1 MQKPFSDIKVNTP
14 EVQEQERQV
23 FKESIISYERPHKNG
38 RAKLFLWIFA
48 VLSIIALFFG
58 VSGYFTRAKIFVSPQ
73 VKTFSFKEEPV
84 NFSRT
89 DISDV
94 HFEIMSL
101 KGFVEGNIH
110 LDTTATMNV
119 KASGKVTIFNKEK
132 KPVIL
137 SKGLS
142 LKTDDGLIY
151 KLKEGV
157 TVPGF
162 DDLLKA
168 PGSILAQIEASEVG
182 DTFNINNAN
191 FNFPSFAKTS
201 KFVNVYAV
209 NEGSISGGIQGTV
222 YTLEEDLYKIETSKL
237 DQSLKDKLFIQ
248 AKAQAPA
255 GYILYKDL
263 SVLVPDNTSNT
274 LLSKNS
280 DTVIKREGKLIVY
293 MVEESSLMEYIKS
306 YTKTDFDIKEFTV
319 PELQNFVFSFQPS
332 QDPENV
338 SSINTLITVEG
349 RIVSIIN
356 TKKLKQLLL
365 GVSKNNVEKMLVN
378 FPTVATAVTKIT
390 PIWQNVLPKDENRL
404 EIIVNPPKEL
414 TLE

>member
-14 EVQEQERQV
+14 EVQDQERQV
-23 FKESIISYERPHKNG
+23 FKESVISHERPNKNG

-48 VLSIIALFFG
+48 VLSMVALFFG
-58 VSGYFTRAKIFVSPQ
+58 VSGYFTSAKIFVSPQ
-73 VKTFSFKEEPV
+73 VKTFSFKSEPI

-89 DISDV
+89 DTSGV

-101 KGFVEGNIH
+101 KGSVEGSVH

-119 KASGKVTIFNKEK
+119 KASGKVSIFNKEK
-132 KPVIL
+132 KPVTL
-137 SKGLS
+137 AKGLS
-142 LKTDDGLIY
+142 LKTDDGLVY
-151 KLKEGV
+151 RLQEGV
-157 TVPGF
+157 TVPAF
-162 DDLLKA
+162 DDISKA
-168 PGSILAQIEASEVG
+168 PGSALAQIEASEVG

-209 NEGSISGGIQGTV
+209 NEGPISGGIQGTV
-222 YTLEEDLYKIETSKL
+222 YTIEEDLYKVETSKL

-248 AKAQAPA
+248 AQAQAPA

-263 SVLVPDNTSNT
+263 SVLVPDDTSKT
-274 LLSKNS
+274 FQSKNS
-280 DTVIKREGKLIVY
+280 EAVIKREGKLVVY
-293 MVEESSLMEYIKS
+293 MVKEISLMEYIKS
-306 YTKTDFDIKEFTV
+306 YTKTDFSTKEFTV

-332 QDPENV
+332 QDPESV
-338 SSINTLITVEG
+338 SNINTLLTIEG
-349 RIVSIIN
+349 RIVSVIN
-356 TKKLKQLLL
+356 IKELKQLLL
-365 GVSKNNVEKMLVN
+365 GVSKNNVEKMLEN
-378 FPTVATAVTKIT
+378 FPTVASAVTKIT

-414 TLE
+414 TSE